1 MGIKTANRPVATVL
15 ELDPFERTAVP
26 SDVERAF
33 ACQLATAVWLRQL
46 DNEAALEALS
56 AYSVAR
62 FRDRPARACLLAALE
77 SEYRLCRERL
87 DLCS

>member
-1 MGIKTANRPVATVL
+1 MGTRTANSPVATLL
-15 ELDPFERTAVP
+15 ELDPLERTGAP

-33 ACQLATAVWLRQL
+33 ACQLATSVWPRQL
-46 DNEAALEALS
+46 GEEAALEVLS
-56 AYSVAR
+56 AYSMAR
-62 FRDRPARACLLAALE
+62 FRGRPARACLRIALE